1 MAEKPKKEEAAAAPA
16 GDAAAP
22 ASKKGGMSL
31 KTILIMAVVL
41 LIEGVAISAVFV
53 LSGKP
58 AEVHADAA
66 AHDAAADADKPVEIL
81 VVEDKFQNTR
91 SGKTYLYDT
100 QIYIVVKAK
109 DADRV
114 NAKLEQMQAQISAD
128 IGTIFRRAEPAQL
141 LEPTLA
147 TLTRQIK
154 AVMDDRLGLDQ
165 DHKSMVQEVLLKKY
179 TQYRVDL

>member
-1 MAEKPKKEEAAAAPA
+1 MAEKPAKKDETPAPA
-16 GDAAAP
+16 EQPAP
-22 ASKKGGMSL
+22 KKGGMSL
-31 KTILIMAVVL
+31 KTIMIMAVVL
-41 LIEGVAISAVFV
+41 VIEGVAISAAFM

-58 AEVHADAA
+58 AEVHADPA
-66 AHDAAADADKPVEIL
+66 AHSEAAEMDKPVEIL

-109 DADRV
+109 DEEGI
-114 NAKLEQMQAQISAD
+114 NAKLEVMSAQIAAD

-165 DHKSMVQEVLLKKY
+165 DHKSRIQEVLLKKY
-179 TQYRVDL
+179 TQYRVDM